1 MDEPTEYVGPAGRM
15 GPAGH
20 IGQSGPPDDPSPTK
34 QSVPTEQFSP
44 TEQINPTQWF
54 GPPEWVGPPPQAPM
68 WRRRGPLALAGVLV
82 LSIVGLVVGIVLSVP
97 SPTPANTAVVVPAT
111 ATTQPAAGHRK
122 AARHKRRSPATTVPS
137 VTTITNP

>member
-1 MDEPTEYVGPAGRM
+1 
-15 GPAGH
+15 
-20 IGQSGPPDDPSPTK
+20 
-34 QSVPTEQFSP
+34 
-44 TEQINPTQWF
+44 
-54 GPPEWVGPPPQAPM
+54 M

-122 AARHKRRSPATTVPS
+122 AARHKRRHPATTVPS